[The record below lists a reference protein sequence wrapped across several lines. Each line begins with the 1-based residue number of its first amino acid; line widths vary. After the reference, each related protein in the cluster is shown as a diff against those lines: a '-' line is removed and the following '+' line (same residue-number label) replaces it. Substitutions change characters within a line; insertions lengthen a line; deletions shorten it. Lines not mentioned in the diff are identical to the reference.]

1 MRGEGFQ
8 CAREKWHACSLGWLS
23 AGARGHGQR
32 TGLAARAGKGLRA
45 LASIIGTPHRSDK
58 AMRSHIKHRFPY
70 IDPLHHL

>member
-1 MRGEGFQ
+1 
-8 CAREKWHACSLGWLS
+8 
-23 AGARGHGQR
+23 
-32 TGLAARAGKGLRA
+32 LAARAGKGLRA